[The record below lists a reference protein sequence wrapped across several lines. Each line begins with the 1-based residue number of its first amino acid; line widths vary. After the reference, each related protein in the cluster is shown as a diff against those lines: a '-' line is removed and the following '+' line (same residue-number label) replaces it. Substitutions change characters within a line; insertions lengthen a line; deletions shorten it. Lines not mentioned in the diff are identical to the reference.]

1 MLPPEA
7 GTKGQENVMTYL
19 VFCIFELKNASRE
32 DHMYAY
38 ADLSKLGMKKIVKSD
53 DGRNVAIPATAVMGT
68 FTGSSANDVRSM
80 VINKVQE
87 VFKAGDY
94 RGEFFV
100 VVSADWACGGG
111 SN

>member
-1 MLPPEA
+1 
-7 GTKGQENVMTYL
+7 
-19 VFCIFELKNASRE
+19 
-32 DHMYAY
+32 
-38 ADLSKLGMKKIVKSD
+38 
-53 DGRNVAIPATAVMGT
+53 
-68 FTGSSANDVRSM
+68 M